1 MHKLG
6 SSHFPIYGI
15 FEEHFHIFSAF
26 VFLYLDRA
34 GGQIWTMVSFF
45 LYRSETVQ
53 PMLTKMCVFNHN

>member
-15 FEEHFHIFSAF
+15 FEGHFHIFSAF

-34 GGQIWTMVSFF
+34 GGKYGPWSAFSFIDHK
-45 LYRSETVQ
+45 L
-53 PMLTKMCVFNHN
+53 FNQC